1 MNQSFKIAISKGD
14 FSKIDYES
22 VNEYIKN
29 SKDEMVL
36 KGKKL
41 TGSWIASIATKINE
55 YEGVNYTMIGKNGR
69 INRLRKLKSSKFF
82 TATGIL
88 DFCLNIF

>member
-14 FSKIDYES
+14 FAKIDNGS

-41 TGSWIASIATKINE
+41 TGSQIAIIAQKSMNTKNLTI
-55 YEGVNYTMIGKNGR
+55 
-69 INRLRKLKSSKFF
+69 
-82 TATGIL
+82 
-88 DFCLNIF
+88 